1 MSYPD
6 EVPILSPEEC
16 KDQLEQ
22 LFRNI
27 FPSAYMPEVI
37 GAFAHVHCT
46 LLPQKRRGVLQ
57 TKTPHTK
64 AILVNVTTAYLG
76 YTDGHSDHILSLLSK
91 VQTKCRRKI
100 WFEKSPFSIMSY
112 PPS

>member
-6 EVPILSPEEC
+6 TVPILYPEEC

-27 FPSAYMPEVI
+27 FPQECLEEVI
-37 GAFAHVHCT
+37 AAFAHVHCT

-76 YTDGHSDHILSLLSK
+76 YTNGHSDHTLTLLEK
-91 VQTKCRRKI
+91 VQTKCHRKT
-100 WFEKSPFSIMSY
+100 WFEKSLSSILN
-112 PPS
+112 